1 MKKNSL
7 EFSRRSFIK
16 AVIAGAAG
24 MCLAPLSSLT
34 AMASHTGETG
44 QIMGNDVNLRAQP
57 STDATS
63 LKKLNLGDQVT
74 IIEEVGDWY
83 KVMSGSTTGYVM
95 ADLVFVSTVTDR
107 IAYTSIDGVNL
118 RGGASES
125 SYVITTISAGHPVR
139 IQQMVGEWYFVCY
152 ESEYG
157 YVRRDMVT
165 LTNMSGVGGSATLLK
180 FGMEGSE
187 VKKLQNELA
196 RRNFI
201 SNAQVTG
208 YYGSITR
215 DAVKKFQEAA
225 NMSVAD
231 GVAGPETLEMV
242 YDRSNGI
249 HLTIAQSSGVAR
261 NVRLIDWWKGGSDLL
276 ARPGG
281 IATVTDVK
289 TGRSFKIRRSGGNKH
304 FDVHPLTAE
313 DTAIMKKNY
322 GGRWSWDR
330 RAIWL
335 SIGSRTYA
343 ASQNGMPHSPDP
355 SSTDNY
361 AGHFCIHLLNSRTHG
376 SNSVCPQHQS
386 CIQYA
391 YKKGNE

>member
-1 MKKNSL
+1 MSKSKL

-16 AVIAGAAG
+16 AVAAGALG
-24 MCLAPLSSLT
+24 LCLSPLASLT
-34 AMASHTGETG
+34 SQAATVGETG

-63 LKKLNLGDQVT
+63 LKKLNLGTQVT
-74 IIEEVGDWY
+74 LIEQTGDWY
-83 KVMSGSTTGYVM
+83 KVMVDGTTGYVM
-95 ADLVFVSTVTDR
+95 ADLVFVSSVTDR
-107 IAYTSIDGVNL
+107 IAYTSADGVNL
-118 RGGASES
+118 RGGASETS
-125 SYVITTISAGHPVR
+125 FVITTISAGHPVR
-139 IQQMVGEWYFVCY
+139 IQQMIGEWYFVSY
-152 ESEYG
+152 EGEYG

-187 VKKLQNELA
+187 VKKLQQELA
-196 RRNFI
+196 SRNFL
-201 SNAQVTG
+201 SNSQVTG

-215 DAVKKFQEAA
+215 TAVKQFQEAA
-225 NMSVAD
+225 KLSVAD

-249 HLTIAQSSGVAR
+249 RQTIAQSAGVAK
-261 NVRLIDWWKGGSDLL
+261 NVILLDWWKGGSSLL

-281 IATVTDVK
+281 IGTLTDVK
-289 TGRSFKIRRSGGNKH
+289 TGRSFQIRRSGGNKH

-322 GGRWSWDR
+322 GGSWSWSR
-330 RAIWL
+330 RAVWL
-335 SIGSRTYA
+335 TVGGKTYA
-343 ASQNGMPHSPDP
+343 CSQNGMPHSPDP
-355 SSTDNY
+355 SSTDNFP
-361 AGHFCIHLLNSRTHG
+361 GHFCLHMLNSRTHG
-376 SNSVCPQHQS
+376 SNSLDKEHQS

-391 YKKGNE
+391 YQKGNE

>member
-1 MKKNSL
+1 
-7 EFSRRSFIK
+7 
-16 AVIAGAAG
+16 
-24 MCLAPLSSLT
+24 
-34 AMASHTGETG
+34 
-44 QIMGNDVNLRAQP
+44 
-57 STDATS
+57 
-63 LKKLNLGDQVT
+63 
-74 IIEEVGDWY
+74 
-83 KVMSGSTTGYVM
+83 
-95 ADLVFVSTVTDR
+95 
-107 IAYTSIDGVNL
+107 
-118 RGGASES
+118 
-125 SYVITTISAGHPVR
+125 
-139 IQQMVGEWYFVCY
+139 
-152 ESEYG
+152 
-157 YVRRDMVT
+157 VT
-165 LTNMSGVGGSATLLK
+165 LSNMSGVGGSATLLK

-242 YDRSNGI
+242 YDRSNNI
-249 HLTIAQSSGVAR
+249 YLTIAQSSGVAK